1 MYAFLIFVGMFLT
14 AMLAATA
21 AVTFAWAATQSR
33 FKLTG
38 DDEDESSSG
47 QALLRREDFES
58 ISTIRI
64 WRLILEKISHVDS
77 LRRQIAEAGMD
88 WTVGRMVL
96 LMLMLGMLTA
106 IAFGA
111 FPWMP
116 APLTLAASAG
126 MGSLP
131 YAFMRFRRGR
141 RLAKFSAQFP
151 EALDSLARAMKA
163 GYPLA
168 SAMEL
173 LVLEQPEPIVSEMR
187 RAREQWRL
195 GTSWEDSLDALA
207 ERIPIAEVKM
217 FAAAV
222 KLQNR
227 VGGKLNDV
235 LSRMAET
242 MREGGALEGEIRSI
256 TAHSRMT
263 GGVLTALPVAICVV
277 MFAVNPEYMAN
288 LFTHPTGRIL
298 VTFSLIAN
306 VAAHLVIRKLSKIR
320 M

>member
-14 AMLAATA
+14 AMLASTA
-21 AVTFAWAATQSR
+21 AVTFAWAAAQSR
-33 FKLTG
+33 FKIAG
-38 DDEDESSSG
+38 EDEDEESPA
-47 QALLRREDFES
+47 QALLLREDSES

-64 WRLILEKISHVDS
+64 WRLLLEKISHADS
-77 LRRQIAEAGMD
+77 LRRQIAEADMN

-96 LMLMLGMLTA
+96 LMMMLGLLTA
-106 IAFGA
+106 TAFEA
-111 FPWMP
+111 LPWMP
-116 APLTLAASAG
+116 LLLTLAASVGAG
-126 MGSLP
+126 LLP
-131 YAFMRFRRGR
+131 YSFMRFRRAR

-173 LVLEQPEPIVSEMR
+173 LVYEQPEPLASEMR
-187 RAREQWRL
+187 RTREQWRL

-256 TAHSRMT
+256 TAHTQDDGQRADRLARRLVRGDVRRQPRIHRQPVHASSRANADLRLADCQR
-263 GGVLTALPVAICVV
+263 GGAS
-277 MFAVNPEYMAN
+277 
-288 LFTHPTGRIL
+288 GD
-298 VTFSLIAN
+298 
-306 VAAHLVIRKLSKIR
+306 
-320 M
+320 

>member
-1 MYAFLIFVGMFLT
+1 
-14 AMLAATA
+14 
-21 AVTFAWAATQSR
+21 
-33 FKLTG
+33 
-38 DDEDESSSG
+38 
-47 QALLRREDFES
+47 
-58 ISTIRI
+58 
-64 WRLILEKISHVDS
+64 
-77 LRRQIAEAGMD
+77 
-88 WTVGRMVL
+88 
-96 LMLMLGMLTA
+96 MLMLGMLTA
-106 IAFGA
+106 TAFGA

-116 APLTLAASAG
+116 MPLTLAASAG
-126 MGSLP
+126 AGSLP
-131 YAFMRFRRGR
+131 YAFMRLRRGR

-173 LVLEQPEPIVSEMR
+173 LALEQPEPLATEMR
-187 RAREQWRL
+187 RTREQWRL
-195 GTSWEDSLDALA
+195 GTSWEDTLDALA

-256 TAHSRMT
+256 TAHGRMT
-263 GGVLTALPVAICVV
+263 GSVLTALPIGICVV

-298 VTFSLIAN
+298 VSFSLIAN

>member
-21 AVTFAWAATQSR
+21 AVAFAWAAAQSR
-33 FKLTG
+33 FKASG
-38 DDEDESSSG
+38 DDEDE
-47 QALLRREDFES
+47 QAPVQSLFLREDSES

-64 WRLILEKISHVDS
+64 WRLLLEKMSHADS
-77 LRRQIAEAGMD
+77 LRRQIAEADMN

-96 LMLMLGMLTA
+96 LMMMLGLLT
-106 IAFGA
+106 ITAFGA
-111 FPWMP
+111 VPWMP
-116 APLTLAASAG
+116 LPLTLAAA
-126 MGSLP
+126 MGVGCLP
-131 YAFMRFRRGR
+131 YSFMRFRRGR

-168 SAMEL
+168 AAMEL
-173 LVLEQPEPIVSEMR
+173 LVYEQPEPLATEMR
-187 RAREQWRL
+187 RTREQWRL
-195 GTSWEDSLDALA
+195 GTSWEVTLDALA

-242 MREGGALEGEIRSI
+242 MRESGALEGEVRSI

-263 GGVLTALPVAICVV
+263 GSVLTALPIGICAV
-277 MFAVNPEYMAN
+277 MFVVNPEYIAN
-288 LFTHPTGRIL
+288 LFTHPTGRMLISA
-298 VTFSLIAN
+298 SLIAN
-306 VAAHLVIRKLSKIR
+306 VAAHLVIRKL
-320 M
+320 